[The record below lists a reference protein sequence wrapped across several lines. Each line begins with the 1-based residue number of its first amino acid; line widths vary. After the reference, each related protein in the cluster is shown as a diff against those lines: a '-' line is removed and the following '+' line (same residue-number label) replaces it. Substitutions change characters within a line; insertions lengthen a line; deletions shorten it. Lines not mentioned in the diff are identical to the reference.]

1 MIRPEIRAALWR
13 WREVIAALALSGIG
27 IWWGFASFGI
37 VQWLGWGLAALG
49 VALAISA
56 TQKVRFR
63 PQSNGAGVVTVDER
77 RVTYL
82 GPLDGGVA
90 DLDLMVQLDLKPAA
104 KATLSSKTPPA
115 AAWRLIN
122 ADGNYVDIPTNA
134 MGVEALFDV
143 FLALPGMKTEYML
156 SVLERTPYAQMTV
169 WMAPDHKP
177 YTLVH

>member
-1 MIRPEIRAALWR
+1 MIRPEIKQAAWR
-13 WREVIAALALSGIG
+13 WREVLAALTLSAFGL
-27 IWWGFASFGI
+27 WLGFASFGI
-37 VQWLGWGLAALG
+37 VQWLGWGIAALG

-56 TQKVRFR
+56 AQKVRFR
-63 PQSNGAGVVTVDER
+63 PQSDGAGVVTVDER

-90 DLDLMVQLDLKPAA
+90 DLDLMVQLDLTPAG
-104 KATLSSKTPPA
+104 
-115 AAWRLIN
+115 AWRLIN
-122 ADGNYVDIPTNA
+122 GDGNYVDIPTDA

-143 FLALPGMKTEYML
+143 FTALPGMKTEYML